1 MNYSALRLRRLLN
14 FYGPYLGAA
23 VKVDYIA
30 DDFMEIRVSMRQRWY
45 NRNAV
50 GTHFGGSLYSM
61 VDPHLM
67 LMLMKLLGRGYIVWD
82 KSAAI
87 EFLRP
92 GIGKVSARIRIN
104 EETVQHIR
112 KKVAEKRKYEPEF
125 AIEVV
130 DEQERLVCRVTK
142 ILYVR
147 KNRQS
152 QTGSESKS

>member
-1 MNYSALRLRRLLN
+1 MNYSAPRLRRLLN

-30 DDFMEIRVSMRQRWY
+30 GDFKEIRVSMRLRWY

-50 GTHFGGSLYSM
+50 STHFGGSLYSM

-67 LMLMKLLGRGYIVWD
+67 LMLMKLLGPTYIVWD

-87 EFLRP
+87 DFVRP
-92 GIGKVSARIRIN
+92 GKGTVSATIN
-104 EETVQHIR
+104 IDDETVQII
-112 KKVAEKRKYEPEF
+112 KDKVAEKRRYEPEF
-125 AIEVV
+125 SIEVMDK
-130 DEQERLVCRVTK
+130 DEQVVCRVKK

-147 KNRQS
+147 KK
-152 QTGSESKS
+152 KSG

>member
-1 MNYSALRLRRLLN
+1 MNYSAPRLRRLLN

-30 DDFMEIRVSMRQRWY
+30 GDFKEIRVSMRLRWY

-50 GTHFGGSLYSM
+50 STHFGGSLYSM

-67 LMLMKLLGRGYIVWD
+67 LMLMKLLGPTYIVWD

-87 EFLRP
+87 DFVRP
-92 GIGKVSARIRIN
+92 GKGTVSATIN
-104 EETVQHIR
+104 IDDETVQII
-112 KKVAEKRKYEPEF
+112 KDKVAEKRRYEPEF
-125 AIEVV
+125 DIEVV
-130 DEQERLVCRVTK
+130 DDQKNLVCRVKK

-147 KNRQS
+147 KK
-152 QTGSESKS
+152 KSD